1 MIPRTISEDVI
12 LAELARQSRVHA
24 IFIMVL
30 LGLFVFRVVAQLVQL
45 FTPTPILPSFEAW
58 HSGTLPYGL
67 LLAFQIAII
76 VFSAWFIR
84 GLWIGQI
91 KRDRRLGI
99 GLAWIGGLYF
109 AGSVARVVAGLT
121 FARQNPFLSAH
132 LPGVFHIVLAA
143 MIVTAAHYYLS
154 NITGEEA

>member
-1 MIPRTISEDVI
+1 VNTVPD
-12 LAELARQSRVHA
+12 H
-24 IFIMVL
+24 
-30 LGLFVFRVVAQLVQL
+30 LF
-45 FTPTPILPSFEAW
+45 
-58 HSGTLPYGL
+58 
-67 LLAFQIAII
+67 